1 MHTKDASLLS
11 IFLPNPTHPG
21 ITTLLSGAESPSG
34 QHLKETGQRKE
45 FRVAPVLLTPLI
57 PEEEPQRKVRCNDF
71 KETRNSS
78 GSAGANSQDEEGKA
92 GCTGAK
98 PAALGFLSAHC
109 FVCSRRDALCPA
121 ELSRLPGHRSPPG
134 FGFCSW
140 CHPFQLGYDS
150 RSIKFTL

>member
-11 IFLPNPTHPG
+11 NFPPNPTHPG

-71 KETRNSS
+71 KERRNSS

-92 GCTGAK
+92 GCTEAK
-98 PAALGFLSAHC
+98 PAALRFLSPT
-109 FVCSRRDALCPA
+109 ALSAASGTLCVL
-121 ELSRLPGHRSPPG
+121 LSSLVSQVTGHP
-134 FGFCSW
+134 
-140 CHPFQLGYDS
+140 QDS
-150 RSIKFTL
+150 GSVAGVILFNWDTIHVP